1 MPLNCQKKHS
11 AGIGS
16 RSLDT
21 LHVATALSIN
31 ADRLLTLDDRQ
42 TSLAALAGLKIEN
55 IKE

>member
-1 MPLNCQKKHS
+1 LSKKHS

-16 RSLDT
+16 RSFDI
-21 LHVATALSIN
+21 LHVASALSIN

-42 TSLAALAGLKIEN
+42 AGLAALAGLKIEN